1 MNQRGGVF
9 IDYEILI
16 NKENK
21 IEESYVKSY
30 VIPNLVKIDS
40 VKNNDF
46 LYKTFGIK
54 EKANFL
60 EKRTAEN
67 FEKLKNYAKN
77 QGIILGVTSGYLSFK
92 QQQTK
97 YDYFAEKRGIEF
109 AQKSACLPGYS
120 EHNTGLCLDCDIFL
134 NGKWAG
140 IAPDKNENINH
151 QTAWLHN
158 VLHKFGFIL
167 RYPRGKEEITKMKFE
182 PWHIRYVGE
191 KTAKYIYENNLTLEE
206 YHDLKNK

>member
-1 MNQRGGVF
+1 M
-9 IDYEILI
+9 DYEILI

-21 IEESYVKSY
+21 IDKLYVDSYV
-30 VIPNLVKIDS
+30 VPNLIKIES

-46 LYKTFGIK
+46 LYETFGIK

-60 EKRTAEN
+60 EKTTAEN
-67 FEKLKNYAKN
+67 FKKLRFHAKKH
-77 QGIILGVTSGYLSFK
+77 GITLGVTSGYLSFD
-92 QQQTK
+92 QQQIK
-97 YDYFAEKRGIEF
+97 YNYFVKKRGLQFAE
-109 AQKSACLPGYS
+109 KSACLPGYS
-120 EHNTGLCLDCDIFL
+120 EHNSGLCLDCDIFL

-140 IAPDKNENINH
+140 IAPDKTGNINS
-151 QTAWLHN
+151 QTEWLHG

-167 RYPRGKEEITKMKFE
+167 RYPKGKEEITKMKFE

-206 YHDLKNK
+206 YHNLKTNNEV